1 MHEST
6 PSSCETMVRNGTV
19 IDGGGGPR
27 VRADVAIA
35 GGRIVAVGELS
46 AMAAEREVDAAGHVV
61 APGFIDSHTHDDR
74 ALLSS
79 PEMAMKASQG
89 VTTVVVGNCGI
100 SLSPLAPDGPPP
112 SPMDVLGG
120 EHWYRFPTVRA
131 YRAQLEATPP
141 ALNVAMLIGHSTLR
155 LGAMDDVGRAAS
167 GPEISRMREALAE
180 GMAAGAI
187 GFSTGLVYATN
198 AAAPTDEVVALA
210 EFAASYDGLYVT
222 HMRSEAEA
230 VEAALDEAFEIGD
243 RAGLPVIVSHHKC
256 AGAANFGRSR
266 DTLARIDAAR
276 GRQRVGLDVY
286 PYTAGS
292 TVLVPDLVGQSS
304 RVVITWSAPEPEAAG
319 RDLADLAAARG
330 CSQRAAAEALLP
342 GGAIYFMM
350 DEDDVRRILAYPHSM
365 IGSDGL
371 PHDAHPHP
379 RLWGTFPRVLGHYAR
394 DVGIFSLEQAVHK
407 MTGLPAANFGLADR
421 GAIRVGAY
429 ADLVVF
435 DPATVIDRASYEDP
449 SVAAAGIEMVMVN
462 GRTVWADAA
471 TTIER
476 PGRVLKRTAAD
487 A

>member
-1 MHEST
+1 MSESAS
-6 PSSCETMVRNGTV
+6 SSCETIVRNGTV

-27 VRADVAIA
+27 ARADVVIA
-35 GGRIVAVGELS
+35 GGRITAVGELS
-46 AMAAEREVDAAGHVV
+46 ATRAGREIDAAGRIV

-89 VTTVVVGNCGI
+89 VTTVVIGNCGI
-100 SLSPLAPDGPPP
+100 SLSPLGLDAAPPP
-112 SPMDVLGG
+112 PMDILGG
-120 EHWYRFPTVRA
+120 EDWYRFPTVGA

-141 ALNVAMLIGHSTLR
+141 ALNLAMLIGHSTLR
-155 LGAMDDVGRAAS
+155 LGALDDLARAAS
-167 GPEISRMREALAE
+167 ATEISRMGEALAE
-180 GMAAGAI
+180 GMGAGAI

-210 EFAASYDGLYVT
+210 EVAASFGGLYVT
-222 HMRSEAEA
+222 HMRNEADA

-256 AGAANFGRSR
+256 AGAANFGRST
-266 DTLARIDAAR
+266 DTLARIEAAR

-292 TVLVPDLVGQSS
+292 TVLVPDLVEQSS
-304 RVVITWSAPEPEAAG
+304 RVVITWSAPSPEAAG
-319 RDLADLAAARG
+319 RDLADLAAAQGR
-330 CSQRAAAEALLP
+330 SPREVAEALVP

-371 PHDAHPHP
+371 PHDDDPHP
-379 RLWGTFPRVLGHYAR
+379 RLWGTFARVLGHYAR
-394 DVGIFSLEQAVHK
+394 DIGLFSLEQAVHK
-407 MTGLPAANFGLADR
+407 MTGLPAATFGLAGR
-421 GAIRVGAY
+421 GAIRAGAH

-435 DPATVIDRASYEDP
+435 DPDTVIDRASYEHP
-449 SVAAAGIEMVMVN
+449 MAAAAGIEAVMVN
-462 GRTVWADAA
+462 GRMVWAEGAA
-471 TTIER
+471 TGER
-476 PGRVLKRTAAD
+476 PGRVLDRTATA

>member
-1 MHEST
+1 MT
-6 PSSCETMVRNGTV
+6 ADLGGRVETIVRNGTV
-19 IDGGGGPR
+19 IDGSGGPR

-35 GGRIVAVGELS
+35 GGRIAAVGELS
-46 AMAAEREVDAAGHVV
+46 PLEAEREIDASGRIV
-61 APGFIDSHTHDDR
+61 APGFIDAHTHDDR

-79 PEMAMKASQG
+79 PDMTMKASQG
-89 VTTVVVGNCGI
+89 VTSVVIGNCGI
-100 SLSPLAPDGPPP
+100 SLAPLNPEAGPPP
-112 SPMDVLGG
+112 PMDILGD
-120 EHWYRFPTVRA
+120 ERWYRFPTVA
-131 YRAQLEATPP
+131 DYRAELERTPP

-167 GPEISRMREALAE
+167 GPEISRMGEALAE
-180 GMAAGAI
+180 GMEAGAI

-210 EFAASYDGLYVT
+210 EVASAFDGLYVT
-222 HMRSEAEA
+222 HMRNEADG
-230 VEAALDEAFEIGD
+230 VEVALDEAFEIGE

-276 GRQRVGLDVY
+276 GRQRIGLDVY

-292 TVLVPDLVGQSS
+292 TVLIPDLVDESA
-304 RVVITWSAPEPEAAG
+304 RVVITWSAPEPAAAG

-330 CSQRAAAEALLP
+330 CSARAAAEALVP

-350 DEDDVRRILAYPHSM
+350 DEEDVRRILAYPHSM

-371 PHDAHPHP
+371 PHDTHPHP

-394 DVGIFSLEQAVHK
+394 EVGILSLEQAVHK
-407 MTGLPAANFGLADR
+407 MSGLPAANFGLAER
-421 GAIRVGAY
+421 GAIRVGAH

-435 DPATVIDRASYEDP
+435 DPATVIDRASYEEP
-449 SVAAAGIEMVMVN
+449 MVAAAGIEAVLVN
-462 GRTVWADAA
+462 GRTVWAEAA
-471 TTIER
+471 TTGER
-476 PGRVLKRTAAD
+476 PGRVLERTAA